1 MSMRYRIGEFSKLGK
16 VSVKTLR
23 YYDEEGILRPGYVD
37 GFNRYRYYLPEQLTT
52 LCTILRYRRAGLSI
66 EELKTLL
73 SGADPLPILRGR
85 RAETESEKDSA
96 ERRMALLDLMIE
108 GDDHMDY
115 EIEVKTIPG
124 FIAAYREGMI
134 DSYSDMAG
142 FVMGFAEMCRRSNPD
157 VECTEDDY
165 CFVTYA
171 DPEYRERDISLRYY
185 QSVKKAGIPAG
196 EIGFKE
202 FGPVTAAC
210 VKHRGPYDGLGEAYA
225 AIMRW
230 MSENGMELVEP
241 PRECY
246 IDGCWNKGSED
257 EYLTEIQFPI
267 GKA

>member
-66 EELKTLL
+66 EEIKTLL
-73 SGADPLPILRGR
+73 SGADLLPILRGR

-185 QSVKKAGIPAG
+185 QSVKKAGTPAG

-241 PRECY
+241 PREC
-246 IDGCWNKGSED
+246 WNKGSED